1 MAKANAQFMKPL
13 TPSSTLA
20 TIVGTTALPR
30 TEVVKKMWTYI
41 KANGL
46 QDKTNKRMI
55 NADAK
60 LAPLFDG
67 KTQISMFEMNKY
79 LAKHLS

>member
-13 TPSSTLA
+13 TPSTTLA
-20 TIVGTTALPR
+20 AVIGTTALPR

-41 KANGL
+41 KANGI

-55 NADAK
+55 NTDAK

-79 LAKHLS
+79 LSKHLS

>member
-1 MAKANAQFMKPL
+1 MAKANAQFMKPW
-13 TPSSTLA
+13 TPSATLA
-20 TIVGTTALPR
+20 AVIGTTALPR

-41 KANGL
+41 KTNGL

-55 NADAK
+55 NTDAK

-79 LAKHLS
+79 ISKHLS

>member
-13 TPSSTLA
+13 TPSTTLA

-41 KANGL
+41 KSNGL

-55 NADAK
+55 NNDAK
-60 LAPLFDG
+60 LAPLFEN
-67 KTQISMFEMNKY
+67 KKQISMFEMNKY
-79 LAKHLS
+79 LSKHLS

>member
-55 NADAK
+55 NADAT

>member
-13 TPSSTLA
+13 TPSTTLA

-41 KANGL
+41 KTNGL

-55 NADAK
+55 NTDAK

-67 KTQISMFEMNKY
+67 KSQISMFEMNKY
-79 LAKHLS
+79 LSKHLS

>member
-13 TPSSTLA
+13 TPSTTLA
-20 TIVGTTALPR
+20 AVIGTTALPR

-55 NADAK
+55 NTDAK

-79 LAKHLS
+79 LSKHLS

>member
-1 MAKANAQFMKPL
+1 MAKANAQFMKPW
-13 TPSSTLA
+13 TPSATLA
-20 TIVGTTALPR
+20 AVIGTTALPR

-41 KANGL
+41 KSNGL

-55 NADAK
+55 NTDAK

-79 LAKHLS
+79 ISKHLS

>member
-13 TPSSTLA
+13 TPSTTLA
-20 TIVGTTALPR
+20 AVIGTTALPR

-41 KANGL
+41 KTNGL

-55 NADAK
+55 NTDAK

-79 LAKHLS
+79 LSKHLS

>member
-20 TIVGTTALPR
+20 TIVGSTALPR

-41 KANGL
+41 KSNGL

-55 NADAK
+55 NTDAK

-67 KTQISMFEMNKY
+67 KSQISMFEMNKY
-79 LAKHLS
+79 LSKHLS

>member
-13 TPSSTLA
+13 TPSTTLA

-30 TEVVKKMWTYI
+30 TEVVKQMWTYI
-41 KANGL
+41 KSNGL

-55 NADAK
+55 YTDAK
-60 LAPLFDG
+60 LAPVFEN
-67 KTQISMFEMNKY
+67 KKQISMFEMNKY
-79 LAKHLS
+79 LSKHLS

>member
-13 TPSSTLA
+13 TPSTTLA

-55 NADAK
+55 NTDAK
-60 LAPLFDG
+60 LAPLFEG
-67 KTQISMFEMNKY
+67 KTQISMFDMNKY
-79 LAKHLS
+79 LSKHLS

>member
-13 TPSSTLA
+13 TPSTTLA

-41 KANGL
+41 KTNGL

-55 NADAK
+55 NTDAK

-67 KTQISMFEMNKY
+67 KTHISMFEMNKY
-79 LAKHLS
+79 LSKHLS

>member
-1 MAKANAQFMKPL
+1 MAKANAQFMKPW
-13 TPSSTLA
+13 TPSATLA
-20 TIVGTTALPR
+20 AVIGTTALPR

-55 NADAK
+55 NTDAK
-60 LAPLFDG
+60 LAPLFEG

-79 LAKHLS
+79 LSKHLS

>member
-13 TPSSTLA
+13 TPSTTLA
-20 TIVGTTALPR
+20 AVIGTTALPR

-41 KANGL
+41 KNNGL

-55 NADAK
+55 NTDAK
-60 LAPLFDG
+60 LAPLFDN

-79 LAKHLS
+79 LSKHLS

>member
-13 TPSSTLA
+13 TPSTTLA
-20 TIVGTTALPR
+20 TIVGSNALPR

-46 QDKTNKRMI
+46 QDTTNKRMI
-55 NADAK
+55 NTDAK
-60 LAPLFDG
+60 LAPLFEG
-67 KTQISMFEMNKY
+67 KKQISMFEMNKY
-79 LAKHLS
+79 LSKHLS

>member
-13 TPSSTLA
+13 TPSTTMA
-20 TIVGTTALPR
+20 AVIGTTALPR

-41 KANGL
+41 KSNGL

-55 NADAK
+55 NTDAK

-67 KTQISMFEMNKY
+67 KSQISMFEMNKY
-79 LAKHLS
+79 LSKHLS

>member
-1 MAKANAQFMKPL
+1 MAKANAQFMKPW
-13 TPSSTLA
+13 TPSATLA
-20 TIVGTTALPR
+20 AVIGTTALPR

-41 KANGL
+41 KSNGL

-55 NADAK
+55 NTDAK

-67 KTQISMFEMNKY
+67 KAQISMFEMNKY
-79 LAKHLS
+79 LSKHLS

>member
-13 TPSSTLA
+13 TPSTTLA

-30 TEVVKKMWTYI
+30 TEVVKKMWSYI
-41 KANGL
+41 KSNGL

-55 NADAK
+55 NTDAK

-79 LAKHLS
+79 LSKHLS

>member
-13 TPSSTLA
+13 TPSTTLA

-46 QDKTNKRMI
+46 QDTTNKRMI
-55 NADAK
+55 NTDAK

-79 LAKHLS
+79 LSKHLS

>member
-13 TPSSTLA
+13 TPSTTLA
-20 TIVGTTALPR
+20 TIVGTCALPR

-41 KANGL
+41 KCNGL

-55 NADAK
+55 NTDAK
-60 LAPLFDG
+60 LAPLFEG

-79 LAKHLS
+79 LSKHLS